1 MNSILFVPWKQK
13 ADNRNSV
20 FIDAPVVAVADVG
33 VAMGAGAA
41 LAMEMSDVTLMD
53 SDVNLVLQEVLAALT
68 ALKLNVMRAK
78 PF

>member
-1 MNSILFVPWKQK
+1 MNSILFFPWKQK
-13 ADNRNSV
+13 ADNGNTV
-20 FIDAPVVAVADVG
+20 FIDAPALAVADVG